1 MWCTQPLLARIY
13 IIFPEPSK
21 PTIRCYKCVKSVSFE
36 SFPVGIL
43 TKQAC
48 LLQPFL
54 LRTHRLLAFLMQIS
68 LHLLATFFKGETPIF
83 LGKHPKREGTKMMK
97 RAKTTVLK
105 FIEFW
110 LFLLKKTKKQ
120 KIIRA
125 TTRNKNGTGIF
136 FNAEIWHRDYFI
148 TNYSNL
154 W

>member
-1 MWCTQPLLARIY
+1 
-13 IIFPEPSK
+13 
-21 PTIRCYKCVKSVSFE
+21 
-36 SFPVGIL
+36 
-43 TKQAC
+43 
-48 LLQPFL
+48 
-54 LRTHRLLAFLMQIS
+54 
-68 LHLLATFFKGETPIF
+68 
-83 LGKHPKREGTKMMK
+83 MMK

-154 W
+154 